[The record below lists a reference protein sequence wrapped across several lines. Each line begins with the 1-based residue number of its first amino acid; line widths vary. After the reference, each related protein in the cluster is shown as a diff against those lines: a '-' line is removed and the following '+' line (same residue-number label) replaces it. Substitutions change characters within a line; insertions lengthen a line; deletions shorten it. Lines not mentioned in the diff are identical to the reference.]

1 MRRFRPIKHAEML
14 SMSNRRAFTLVELLV
29 VLAIVLILA
38 AVTITSVNF
47 SYNADRMR
55 AGGRQLQSFLMGARD
70 KAIYANEVRGVRL
83 LLDPNDNHAVSAVQ
97 YIGAPQRE
105 TGMLTFNSATTGDS
119 TGRTVSSISGTPWF
133 NLINR
138 GFLKVG
144 NRIQIPQDTGAWFTI
159 SAIHTVLPLTNPPQK
174 LLVLNRPNS
183 DLAGTINPISFSLEL
198 ASTPLGDAQPVQ
210 LPRGTVIDLDGSQIP
225 STWRPLTL
233 DTSYSPQMDILFT
246 PRGTVVG
253 DTSAYG
259 IVHLLVADASDVL
272 KWKSTDSLNGVINK
286 VAYGR
291 NSTNY
296 VASSL
301 PLVPAENAGAT
312 PPLVPKDRIVVT
324 ITTRTGN
331 VAVYPLNP
339 VPQSAS
345 TTPPGNPSLTADPFL
360 FAESGRVAN
369 K

>member
-1 MRRFRPIKHAEML
+1 MRRFRQIQHAQRL
-14 SMSNRRAFTLVELLV
+14 SKSSRRAFTLVELLV

-38 AVTITSVNF
+38 AVTIASVNF

-83 LLDPNDNHAVSAVQ
+83 LLDPNDNHSVSAVQ

-105 TGMLTFNSATTGDS
+105 TGTLTFSFAATGDS
-119 TGRTVSSISGTPWF
+119 TGRTVSLISGTPWF
-133 NLINR
+133 NLFNR

-159 SAIHTVLPLTNPPQK
+159 STVLTIPSNTPGVPPQK
-174 LLVLNRPNS
+174 LIVLNRPNS
-183 DLAGTINPISFSLEL
+183 DLAGTVNPISFAMEL

-225 STWRPLTL
+225 RSWRPISLTA
-233 DTSYSPQMDILFT
+233 TYSPQMDILFT

-253 DTSAYG
+253 DTSALG
-259 IVHLLVADASDVL
+259 IVHLLVSDASDVL
-272 KWKSTDSLNGVINK
+272 KWKSVID
-286 VAYGR
+286 GR
-291 NSTNY
+291 NSTKYLVN
-296 VASSL
+296 SL
-301 PLVPAENAGAT
+301 PLVPAENTGAT
-312 PPLVPKDRIVVT
+312 PPVVPKDRIVVT
-324 ITTRTGN
+324 ISTRTGN

-339 VPQSAS
+339 VPQSS
-345 TTPPGNPSLTADPFL
+345 SGNPSLTADPFL

>member
-1 MRRFRPIKHAEML
+1 MRRFRPIQHAQMV

-38 AVTITSVNF
+38 AVTISSVNF

-105 TGMLTFNSATTGDS
+105 TGVLTFDS
-119 TGRTVSSISGTPWF
+119 TGRSVSYSSGTLWSS
-133 NLINR
+133 LSRR
-138 GFLKVG
+138 GFLRAG

-159 SAIHTVLPLTNPPQK
+159 SAIIPVLNHEPNLI
-174 LLVLNRPNS
+174 LNRPNP
-183 DLAGTINPISFSLEL
+183 DLAGTVNPISFALEL

-225 STWRPLTL
+225 RSWRPFSLSE
-233 DTSYSPQMDILFT
+233 SYSRQMDILFT

-253 DTSAYG
+253 DTSALG
-259 IVHLLVADASDVL
+259 IVHLLVSDASDVL
-272 KWKSTDSLNGVINK
+272 KWKTAID
-286 VAYGR
+286 GR
-291 NSTNY
+291 NSTKYLVN
-296 VASSL
+296 SL
-301 PLVPAENAGAT
+301 PLVPAENTSAT
-312 PPLVPKDRIVVT
+312 PPVVPKDRIVVT
-324 ITTRTGN
+324 IATRTGN
-331 VAVYPLNP
+331 VAVYPINP
-339 VPQSAS
+339 IPQSS
-345 TTPPGNPSLTADPFL
+345 SGNPSLTIDPFL

>member
-1 MRRFRPIKHAEML
+1 MRRFRQIQYAKNL
-14 SMSNRRAFTLVELLV
+14 KTSKRRAFTLVELLV

-38 AVTITSVNF
+38 AVTIASVNF

-105 TGMLTFNSATTGDS
+105 TGMLTIDS
-119 TGRTVSSISGTPWF
+119 TGRIINLISGTPWF
-133 NLINR
+133 NLFNR

-144 NRIQIPQDTGAWFTI
+144 NRIQIPRDTGSWFTI
-159 SAIHTVLPLTNPPQK
+159 SAIQTDTTKTPPIK
-174 LLVLNRPNS
+174 SLILNRPNS
-183 DLAGTINPISFSLEL
+183 DLAGTVNPISFTLEL

-225 STWRPLTL
+225 STWRPVSLTK
-233 DTSYSPQMDILFT
+233 SYSPQMDILFT

-253 DTSAYG
+253 DASAYG
-259 IVHLLVADASDVL
+259 IVHLLISDASDVL
-272 KWKSTDSLNGVINK
+272 KWKSTATLN
-286 VAYGR
+286 GR
-291 NSTNY
+291 NSTY
-296 VASSL
+296 QASSL
-301 PLVPAENAGAT
+301 PLVPAENT
-312 PPLVPKDRIVVT
+312 VPSPPIVPKDRIIVT

-331 VAVYPLNP
+331 VAVYPINP
-339 VPQSAS
+339 VPQSS
-345 TTPPGNPSLTADPFL
+345 SGNPSLAADPFL

>member
-1 MRRFRPIKHAEML
+1 MRRFRQIQYAEML
-14 SMSNRRAFTLVELLV
+14 AASNRRAFTLVELLV

-38 AVTITSVNF
+38 AVTIASVNF

-70 KAIYANEVRGVRL
+70 KAIYANEARGVRL
-83 LLDPNDNHAVSAVQ
+83 LLDPNDNHSVSAVQ

-105 TGMLTFNSATTGDS
+105 TGMLTFNSATTGDT
-119 TGRTVSSISGTPWF
+119 TGRTVSFISGTPWPS
-133 NLINR
+133 LSRR
-138 GFLKVG
+138 GFLRVG

-159 SAIHTVLPLTNPPQK
+159 SAFNAGSGLILLNRTNP
-174 LLVLNRPNS
+174 
-183 DLAGTINPISFSLEL
+183 DLAGTVNPISFTLEL

-225 STWRPLTL
+225 RVWRPLSL
-233 DTSYSPQMDILFT
+233 SASYSPQMDILFT

-253 DTSAYG
+253 DTSALG
-259 IVHLLVADASDVL
+259 IVHLMVSDASDVL
-272 KWKSTDSLNGVINK
+272 KWKSAIN
-286 VAYGR
+286 GR
-291 NSTNY
+291 NSTSYLVN
-296 VASSL
+296 SL
-301 PLVPAENAGAT
+301 PLVPAENTGAT
-312 PPLVPKDRIVVT
+312 PPVVPKDRIIVT

-339 VPQSAS
+339 VPQSS
-345 TTPPGNPSLTADPFL
+345 SSSPPGNPSLTIDPFL